1 MGDRLPLLN
10 ILKQKQPNIC
20 SSFPPTREEQIA
32 IDNELALQLQREEE
46 EQEQERM
53 ARDNEFNTGANMDV
67 NKPVSRRS
75 GAADLQFN
83 SNKFLTNINEMIE
96 NDVKREI
103 KAQQNAEFR
112 KVREEQDLEYNTL
125 LSLHEPEPEPVPEPE
140 PEPVP
145 EPEPEPVPE
154 PGPVLSKE
162 ELRKFRIAF
171 FSKSNK

>member
-20 SSFPPTREEQIA
+20 SSFPPTIEEQIA
-32 IDNELALQLQREEE
+32 IDNALALQLQREEE
-46 EQEQERM
+46 EQEQM
-53 ARDNEFNTGANMDV
+53 ARDNEFNTGGNMDV
-67 NKPVSRRS
+67 NNPVSRRS

-83 SNKFLTNINEMIE
+83 SNKFLTNIDEMIE

-125 LSLHEPEPEPVPEPE
+125 LSLPEPVPEPD
-140 PEPVP
+140 
-145 EPEPEPVPE
+145 
-154 PGPVLSKE
+154 PVLSKE

-171 FSKSNK
+171 FSNK